1 MFKLKDKEII
11 TIIYAQNDCLIW
23 DTLIDF
29 FLDEKMPVWPLL
41 SPAIFLLSVIP
52 ITTLFKR
59 KPVDVE
65 IDYLPSEKSNERVK
79 FLRQVSLPA
88 YQAVK
93 QSSLPVAN
101 SVKKFHRLNSSPGHE
116 KKNEGIY
123 TK

>member
-1 MFKLKDKEII
+1 MRKR
-11 TIIYAQNDCLIW
+11 LIW
-23 DTLIDF
+23 DTPIYF

-65 IDYLPSEKSNERVK
+65 IDYLPSEKSSERVK

-93 QSSLPVAN
+93 QSLPVAN
-101 SVKKFHRLNSSPGHE
+101 SFKKFHRLNSSPGHE